1 MGCVFFSEQ
10 VYEYIVLTTN
20 SKLRN
25 MLLCV
30 LLQTVIGKVW
40 ELSFIETDWKHRISK
55 YTTKS
60 RNSEQTSFWSIYSE
74 QSLTILNINWTYSN
88 HYGTFWPETEHCWTF
103 WTLTEQI
110 LNTFWTLQK
119 ILTRLLTFWALTEQS
134 LNITEHSEH
143 WLNRF

>member
-10 VYEYIVLTTN
+10 VYEYILLKTN

-25 MLLCV
+25 ILLCV
-30 LLQTVIGKVW
+30 WLQTVIGKVW
-40 ELSFIETDWKHRISK
+40 QLSFIETDWKQPISK

-60 RNSEQTSFWSIYSE
+60 RNSEHTSFWSIYSE
-74 QSLTILNINWTYSN
+74 QSLTILNINWTDSN
-88 HYGTFWPETEHCWTF
+88 HYGTFWPESEHCWTI
-103 WTLTEQI
+103 WSLTEQI
-110 LNTFWTLQK
+110 LNTFWTLHK
-119 ILTRLLTFWALTEQS
+119 ILTRLVTFWALTEQS